1 MTQYYPCYLASLP
14 RLCGPRPGPR
24 PPSRPGEDH
33 GDEKKSGIRANG
45 WSFTLKTGAYG
56 LEYLR
61 RAYITAMDLG
71 ANRPQDMVFPMAPW
85 DENARP
91 LDGANDMCCLSPG
104 ENSSGHGV
112 LVADNVQL

>member
-1 MTQYYPCYLASLP
+1 MLFSKLAPPVWPKAWSAASQSP
-14 RLCGPRPGPR
+14 RGR
-24 PPSRPGEDH
+24 SWH
-33 GDEKKSGIRANG
+33 EKKSGIRANG

-56 LEYLR
+56 LEYLQ

-71 ANRPQDMVFPMAPW
+71 ANRPQDMVFPMARW
-85 DENARP
+85 DENAGP